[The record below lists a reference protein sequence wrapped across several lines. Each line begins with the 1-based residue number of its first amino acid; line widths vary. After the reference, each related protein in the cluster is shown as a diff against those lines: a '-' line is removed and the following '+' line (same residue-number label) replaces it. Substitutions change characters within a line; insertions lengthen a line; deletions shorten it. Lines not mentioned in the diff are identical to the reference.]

1 VRVAK
6 PNLDPDLDNLGA
18 GIEEPAPD
26 AKAEAFKVAT
36 KARLTAFDH
45 HRDDLLG
52 LLQEVCERKPKTNL
66 FDPDESWRHL
76 RFIAWCF
83 LQGERRREQNM
94 EAPAPDRFKRLLQLG
109 TALGDAR
116 RKLDEAMHH
125 AVRGG
130 LYIEWCVAHGDPDF
144 LDPIIDVFEREFD
157 RVTSDVVA
165 GMAALETAAF
175 CAADNVRQNQVRRPG
190 RPGGTSL
197 VEHGFILS
205 LERVYRESTGKRAG
219 AGAGPFA
226 QLVKKFLEALGRK
239 GIEQQSIIKA
249 IKTAKKREEEN
260 LATSRWGRSRSS
272 GLREAFLR
280 YRGQIPPASQ

>member
-1 VRVAK
+1 VSVAK
-6 PNLDPDLDNLGA
+6 PNLGDSLGD
-18 GIEEPAPD
+18 GILSEALEPAP
-26 AKAEAFKVAT
+26 AEKAIE
-36 KARLTAFDH
+36 ARLAAFDR
-45 HRDDLLG
+45 HRDDLLSM
-52 LLQEVCERKPKTNL
+52 LQNVYEREPKAKS
-66 FDPDESWRHL
+66 FDKNEAWRHL

-83 LQGERRREQNM
+83 FQDERSREKEKM
-94 EAPAPDRFKRLLQLG
+94 KVPAADRLKRLLQLG
-109 TALGDAR
+109 NALGDAR

-130 LYIEWCVAHGDPDF
+130 LYIEWCIAHGNPDF

-157 RVTSDVVA
+157 RVTSDVVE
-165 GMAALETAAF
+165 GLAALETAAL
-175 CAADNVRQNQVRRPG
+175 CAAEDVRQNQVRGRG

-197 VEHGFILS
+197 VGHGFILS
-205 LERVYRESTGKRAG
+205 LERMYRESTGKRAG
-219 AGAGPFA
+219 SGAGPFA
-226 QLVKKFLEALGRK
+226 RFVKKFLEALGK
-239 GIEQQSIIKA
+239 GMDRRSIIKA